1 MSNRA
6 GRDEAVNPGPD
17 REAGPPRSPIQPDGL
32 IEHCARERGFDDGK
46 RMHRVT
52 RELVGPFVAETLQ
65 DFLDD
70 GKTGDYILE
79 VHKPVQSNGR
89 RLSKDV
95 NPDRRVNENH
105 DAVSDRRRGPR
116 EPRTGPLPTGP
127 SLRAAECASPWRDGR
142 SPRAPARPFGSTCA
156 RRSSGSPPPAAHRS
170 TQDLCVSCVSSVARQ
185 DFVVKPDLPVAQ
197 TVGVVLRR
205 VKLR

>member
-32 IEHCARERGFDDGK
+32 IEHRARERGFDDGK
-46 RMHRVT
+46 RMHCVAG
-52 RELVGPFVAETLQ
+52 ELVRPFVAETLQ
-65 DFLDD
+65 HLLDD

-79 VHKPVQSNGR
+79 VYEPVQSNGS

-95 NPDRRVNENH
+95 DPDRRVNENH
-105 DAVSDRRRGPR
+105 DAVPDRRRGPR

-127 SLRAAECASPWRDGR
+127 SLRAAECASPWRDER
-142 SPRAPARPFGSTCA
+142 SPPTPAQRFGSTCA
-156 RRSSGSPPPAAHRS
+156 PHSG
-170 TQDLCVSCVSSVARQ
+170 
-185 DFVVKPDLPVAQ
+185 
-197 TVGVVLRR
+197 G
-205 VKLR
+205 